1 MAARETIH
9 RIVRRIPTCFW
20 KILRSD
26 GGAAPPTNPYAD
38 GSAGRPEIYA
48 IGLRNPWRFS
58 FDRATGQLY
67 VRDVGQD
74 KREEVDIVTAG
85 GNYDWRVLEGTRCT
99 NLGPASCT
107 APGFIAPIAEY
118 DHSSN
123 GRCSITGGYVY
134 RGAQQSLPYGAYVYG
149 DYCSGEIFILQA
161 GIQSVL
167 TGTPLSITSFGEDES
182 GELYVVGQGGSV
194 FRIKNPDADTGSTRG
209 FEFADLGSVSMRTA
223 GQPNLALGYARIQ
236 TSSGAALPA
245 GMAVF
250 GYRQNGILV
259 SEASAPAMPLI
270 SSGRIDALN
279 TAFAIANPNAQAVT
293 LNFYFTDSPAPSST
307 AILSFRNNGITILQ
321 TAIPGVASGTA
332 LFQKRSCRT
341 VPSYCFRTSP

>member
-1 MAARETIH
+1 MPRFPTGPGGRRTIEEPRRDSVFH
-9 RIVRRIPTCFW
+9 R
-20 KILRSD
+20 
-26 GGAAPPTNPYAD
+26 APA
-38 GSAGRPEIYA
+38 
-48 IGLRNPWRFS
+48 GLRW
-58 FDRATGQLY
+58 TGPSS
-67 VRDVGQD
+67 
-74 KREEVDIVTAG
+74 IVH
-85 GNYDWRVLEGTRCT
+85 E
-99 NLGPASCT
+99 
-107 APGFIAPIAEY
+107 
-118 DHSSN
+118 
-123 GRCSITGGYVY
+123 
-134 RGAQQSLPYGAYVYG
+134 
-149 DYCSGEIFILQA
+149 
-161 GIQSVL
+161 
-167 TGTPLSITSFGEDES
+167 
-182 GELYVVGQGGSV
+182 
-194 FRIKNPDADTGSTRG
+194 
-209 FEFADLGSVSMRTA
+209 
-223 GQPNLALGYARIQ
+223 QPNLALGYARIQ

-293 LNFYFTDSPAPSST
+293 LNFYFTDSPAPSIT